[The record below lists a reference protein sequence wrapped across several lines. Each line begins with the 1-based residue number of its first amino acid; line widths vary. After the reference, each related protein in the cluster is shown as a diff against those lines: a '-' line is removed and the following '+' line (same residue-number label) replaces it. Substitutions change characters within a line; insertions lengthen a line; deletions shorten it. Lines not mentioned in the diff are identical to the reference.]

1 MEAYELLKQEI
12 KNKSIGKVALEL
24 KLSKATVSLVARKKY
39 PKPQK
44 IYQKIK
50 EKYQPIEIIGV
61 QCTTNDLIQ
70 LLKECEQ

>member
-1 MEAYELLKQEI
+1 
-12 KNKSIGKVALEL
+12 
-24 KLSKATVSLVARKKY
+24 VSLVARKKY
-39 PKPQK
+39 PNPQK

-61 QCTTNDLIQ
+61 QSTTNDLIQ

>member
-12 KNKSIGKVALEL
+12 KNKSIGKVAIEL
-24 KLSKATVSLVARKKY
+24 KLSKATVSLVDRKKY
-39 PKPQK
+39 PNPQK

>member
-1 MEAYELLKQEI
+1 MESKEEAERYYTEAFKQGMLKA
-12 KNKSIGKVALEL
+12 GVAL
-24 KLSKATVSLVARKKY
+24 ARVYQKDHKTDEA
-39 PKPQK
+39 QK

-70 LLKECEQ
+70 LLKECEQW